1 MIKYKKAIILKIKKF
16 IIATL
21 FFMNTQNAFASDN
34 NGDYVILLHGLART
48 SKSMNKMEKFLEK
61 NGYNVINI
69 NYPSKKKTIQEI
81 SVILDKN
88 IKEKCTDKTKKIN
101 FVTHSMGGIIV
112 RYYLKHN
119 KLENLDK
126 VVMLSPPNHGSEI
139 IDVYGYNRMF
149 GWIFR
154 KIEGPAAIQLSTNQ
168 KTSLPIQLGK
178 IDFELGIITGNK
190 SNNILLSWMIKGEND
205 GKVSIESSKVD
216 GMKEHIVLPF
226 GHTFIMNKQ
235 IVLNQTL
242 NFLQNGNF
250 INKNGI

>member
-1 MIKYKKAIILKIKKF
+1 MIKYKKAII
-16 IIATL
+16 IITTIL
-21 FFMNTQNAFASDN
+21 FNMNLTDTFAKN
-34 NGDYVILLHGLART
+34 NDGDYVILLHGLART
-48 SKSMNKMEKFLEK
+48 SKSMNKMEKFLDK

-112 RYYLKHN
+112 RYYLKNN
-119 KLENLDK
+119 KLENLNR

-149 GWIFR
+149 GWIFK
-154 KIEGPAAIQLSTNQ
+154 KIEGPAAMRLSTNL

-178 IDFELGIITGNK
+178 VDFELGIITGNK
-190 SNNILLSWMIKGEND
+190 SNNILLSWMINGEND
-205 GKVSIESSKVD
+205 GKVSVESSKVD

-242 NFLQNGNF
+242 NFLHNGNF